1 MICSGEPGREEEL
14 YNYVAVACCL
24 VGSQNRGYLAFLTR
38 RFVC

>member
-24 VGSQNRGYLAFLTR
+24 VVPRYRGYLVNLTR
-38 RFVC
+38 RSVC